1 MTEKTQSTFAILS
14 LLALSLGTGTAAL
27 AKPAGFALAR
37 EGKPVATIVVAKEA
51 TPAADLAA
59 AELKYHIR
67 KITGAT
73 LPIVTDETPVTGPR
87 ILVDESAAT
96 RSLGL
101 RSDAF
106 KPLERLVRFS
116 KDTLILIGRDESRA
130 VLGRDEVLANAE
142 TYMRQFF
149 TIVDNGESFTQQP
162 GLKDTVLV
170 PGLSELEIIASMDN
184 PGRWMAH
191 CHILEHAEL
200 GMMGEIR
207 INPAE

>member
-1 MTEKTQSTFAILS
+1 MTERHYSSYVTARRAGPWSVV
-14 LLALSLGTGTAAL
+14 ALSVLGICFRFGTSAFAG
-27 AKPAGFALAR
+27 PVGFALTR
-37 EGKPVATIVVAKEA
+37 DGRPIATIVLAKEP
-51 TPAADLAA
+51 TAAAEFAA

-116 KDTLILIGRDESRA
+116 KDTL
-130 VLGRDEVLANAE
+130 
-142 TYMRQFF
+142 
-149 TIVDNGESFTQQP
+149 
-162 GLKDTVLV
+162 V
-170 PGLSELEIIASMDN
+170 PGGMKQGVPFYANFCRIMRSPTQTLLTWTPNFDNNFHVLTRLGEL
-184 PGRWMAH
+184 R
-191 CHILEHAEL
+191 LE
-200 GMMGEIR
+200 
-207 INPAE
+207 

>member
-106 KPLERLVRFS
+106 KPLERLVRSS
-116 KDTLILIGRDESRA
+116 KDTL
-130 VLGRDEVLANAE
+130 
-142 TYMRQFF
+142 
-149 TIVDNGESFTQQP
+149 
-162 GLKDTVLV
+162 V
-170 PGLSELEIIASMDN
+170 PGGMKQGVPFYANFCRIMRSPTQTLLTWTPNFDNNFHVLTRLGEL
-184 PGRWMAH
+184 R
-191 CHILEHAEL
+191 LE
-200 GMMGEIR
+200 
-207 INPAE
+207 